1 MNTTVDTLFNGAL
14 TLEQP
19 AKGYR
24 FGSDAVMLAAH
35 LDARIGEH
43 VLDMG
48 CGVGAVML
56 SIARRLDGVQ
66 VTGIDIQE
74 DLIALAQ
81 KNIKRNNFDKC
92 AMAVTGDITD
102 KALFK
107 KLGSFDH
114 IVLNPPYYQT
124 SKTQS
129 PETKHKQLSHTDIA
143 GAIDQWIIA
152 ANRFLKPKGTIT
164 IIYPTDQ
171 LSELLTLFQRFFGAI
186 IVTPLWPKPST
197 PSNRV
202 IIQAIKGSKAPLTLD
217 RGILMH
223 DQ

>member
-1 MNTTVDTLFNGAL
+1 MKTTRDTLFNGAL

-35 LDARIGEH
+35 LDARLGDHI
-43 VLDMG
+43 LDMG

-56 SIARRLDGVQ
+56 SIVRRLDGVE

-74 DLIALAQ
+74 NLITLAQ
-81 KNIKRNNFDKC
+81 KNIAQNGFDTC
-92 AMAVTGDITD
+92 ARAMVGDIRD

-107 KLGSFDH
+107 QLGSFEH
-114 IVLNPPYYQT
+114 IVINPPYYKRD
-124 SKTQS
+124 KTQT
-129 PETKHKQLSHTDIA
+129 PKTEHKELSHTDIS
-143 GAIDQWIIA
+143 GTIEEWIVA

-164 IIYPTDQ
+164 IIYPTGQ
-171 LSELLTLFQRFFGAI
+171 LPELLTLCERYFGGI
-186 IVTPLWPKPST
+186 TVTPLWPKPDI

-202 IIQAIKGSKAPLTLD
+202 IIRGTKGSKAPLTLE
-217 RGILMH
+217 RGIVMH
-223 DQ
+223 DT